1 MQKKENQIE
10 LSIHKPFGPRILE
23 AQLPYPMVQ
32 SLNKVCDD
40 IIKSKKKRKELDKH
54 DTLVG
59 HVTEELI
66 CDFENPKLENFG
78 NFLTNAT
85 RVLYEQY
92 VIEKHGEIG
101 ETNKV
106 KHMLIN
112 DAWFVRSFE
121 YDYNPTHIHTN
132 CTFSC
137 VAYLKVPKTI
147 KDKNHRNKRER
158 YVTEGRIDFI
168 YGGNSV
174 CCPSNFVIKPKV
186 GNIYIFPSD
195 LMHSVYPFFGD
206 GERRSFSANMSF
218 IFHGQQEREKE
229 EKEKIMSKLK

>member
-1 MQKKENQIE
+1 MARESKEKQIQ
-10 LSIHKPFGPRILE
+10 LNIHKPFGPRILE
-23 AQLPYPMVQ
+23 AEMPYPMVQ
-32 SLNKVCDD
+32 ALNKVCDN
-40 IIKSKKKRKELDKH
+40 ILSSKKQRKKLDKH
-54 DTLVG
+54 DSLVG

-66 CDFENPKLENFG
+66 CDFKNPALENFG

-85 RVLYEQY
+85 KVLYEQY
-92 VIEKHGEIG
+92 VIEKHGEVA
-101 ETNKV
+101 ESHQV

-137 VAYLKVPKTI
+137 VAYLKVPDTI
-147 KDKNHRNKRER
+147 KDENHRNKKEK

-168 YGGNSV
+168 YGGNAV
-174 CCPSNFVIKPKV
+174 CCPSNFVVKPKV

-195 LMHSVYPFFGD
+195 LMHSVYPFFGK

-218 IFHGQQEREKE
+218 VYKGSNI
-229 EKEKIMSKLK
+229 SKTED